1 MQKEVLVAFLP
12 KVPALH
18 RLKAEGWYHIPVESA
33 PAKHW
38 PPKVM
43 AFYQGNV
50 FGVEE
55 RYKIRYFGEVENID
69 VVSRKTLFPN
79 DEANKSYLH

>member
-1 MQKEVLVAFLP
+1 
-12 KVPALH
+12 
-18 RLKAEGWYHIPVESA
+18 
-33 PAKHW
+33 
-38 PPKVM
+38 M

-55 RYKIRYFGEVENID
+55 RYKIRYFGEVGNID

-79 DEANKSYLH
+79 DEANKSCLH